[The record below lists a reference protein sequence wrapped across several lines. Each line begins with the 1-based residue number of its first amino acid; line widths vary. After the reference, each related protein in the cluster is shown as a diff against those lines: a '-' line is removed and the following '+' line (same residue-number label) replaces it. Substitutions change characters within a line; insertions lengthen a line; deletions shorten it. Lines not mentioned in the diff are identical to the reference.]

1 MLNVKIRSSIIFDD
15 FDEFLEVGVQTQLKR
30 VIYVSKIADTSSDS
44 LTDIYDISQKNNS
57 ESGISGCLLIGSNS
71 YLQLLEGPESAVE
84 NFYSKI
90 KVDSRHKKV
99 KKLFEQHIEEK
110 LFSSWSMKFAPFNN
124 VKWDNKEFDA
134 GKFQNINATAA
145 VKVFQSIK
153 EMIG

>member
-1 MLNVKIRSSIIFDD
+1 MLTLKIQSFMRFDD
-15 FDEFLEVGVQTQLKR
+15 FDEFLEVGVRTQLKQ
-30 VIYVSKIADTSSDS
+30 VIYVSEITDTSSDS

-84 NFYSKI
+84 NLYSKI